1 MKYIQRY
8 GFLALLGLVLAGCGT
23 PQAMLF
29 NVDVLQPKKFT
40 LAVDEQPVAVV
51 ATYKDKASDS
61 TSSANLALGAA
72 RYIETGNAL
81 DEGSVGAFTIPEEEY
96 TGAGD
101 KEYMEGLML
110 ATGSE
115 TLVIVRD
122 IEMGDVEVSRTFDEI
137 SGMSIVGILPVKAN
151 MDVYD
156 AIADT
161 TIFSERISDNL
172 KFHIPLDQN
181 LTQQG
186 ISAFLSANDSLI
198 VSAVGALLAKHISY
212 QWIEEEWMLIDYPEE
227 SAWHNAYKD
236 AMDFK
241 WEEAIKA
248 WMPLTEDKNSEKASY
263 AAFNIAVACQMLGQ
277 TDLAIE
283 WLAFGR
289 SKFDFSEAR
298 QLSLYLNNHKKT
310 LERINR

>member
-8 GFLALLGLVLAGCGT
+8 GFLALLGLVVAGCGA

-51 ATYKDKASDS
+51 ATYKDKAADS

-96 TGAGD
+96 TGASD

-115 TLVIVRD
+115 TLVIVRN
-122 IEMGDVEVSRTFDEI
+122 IEVGDVEVSRIFDEN
-137 SGMSIVGILPVKAN
+137 SGMSIVGMLPVKAN

-161 TIFSERISDNL
+161 TIFSERISDSL
-172 KFHIPLDQN
+172 KFHIPLEQN
-181 LTQQG
+181 PTRES
-186 ISAFLSANDSLI
+186 IRAFLSANDSLI
-198 VSAVGALLAKHISY
+198 VSAVGALLAKHVSY

-248 WMPLTEDKNSEKASY
+248 WMPLTEDQNPEKASY

-277 TDLAIE
+277 TDLAIG
-283 WLAFGR
+283 WLTFGR

-298 QLSLYLNNHKKT
+298 QLSQYLNNHKKT